1 MVFIDA
7 CLRQKT
13 PYTPIWLMRQ
23 AGRYLDEYRYT
34 RSKVKSFLELC
45 KNVDLATEIT
55 LQPIEILDVD
65 AAIIFSD
72 ILVIPYEMG
81 LELEFREN
89 FGPKFLQTIADFQ
102 SLSILQDK
110 AYVRLEY
117 VYDCIAKVR
126 SQLSKDKA
134 LIGFSG
140 APWTLAT
147 YMIEGLGSKSYE
159 KTKKILYSNPELLHT
174 LLVKLSDEIKYYLC
188 MQIKAG
194 ANAVMLFD
202 SWANALEYNKYLEFG
217 WQYLQDIARFLKTEF
232 PKIPIIIFPRGVGAF
247 LESLDGCFEVLGID
261 WQISMAVAKQKVG
274 KKFVLQGNLEPARLY
289 DIHSMENGVIDI
301 LETMRNDG
309 HIFNLGHGMIK
320 DLPRQNVIELVNL
333 VRKLSS
339 KY

>member
-89 FGPKFLQTIADFQ
+89 FGPKFLQTITDFQ

-217 WQYLQDIARFLKTEF
+217 WQYLQDIARFLKTYFLFSERFFLRPF
-232 PKIPIIIFPRGVGAF
+232 PPCIIIKTVIPLHVFAFSLSNSASISNCPFDSRGKRTVF
-247 LESLDGCFEVLGID
+247 TPSF
-261 WQISMAVAKQKVG
+261 S
-274 KKFVLQGNLEPARLY
+274 
-289 DIHSMENGVIDI
+289 
-301 LETMRNDG
+301 RN
-309 HIFNLGHGMIK
+309 
-320 DLPRQNVIELVNL
+320 Q
-333 VRKLSS
+333 
-339 KY
+339 